1 MYKFSEIPFELFSEK
16 LPGWTYDSANGTLS
30 ARALA
35 KSDFY
40 RNPAG
45 DYESDAEA
53 SLNALWLSGNPGNT
67 DFQFSSKVT
76 VDFDSDYD
84 AGVLSIWSDGKTWA
98 KLCFELSPDKEFM
111 VVSVVTQGAS
121 DDVNSFTVPVKH
133 VWLRVSRTGHLY
145 AFHASTDGKVWKLI
159 RAFTLGKDTSEHRV
173 GFLVQA
179 PIGEGCD
186 VIFEDFKF
194 LPVALGNLRDG
205 S

>member
-1 MYKFSEIPFELFSEK
+1 MYKIPEIPFDLFSEQ
-16 LPGWTYDSANGTLS
+16 LGAWVYEPVHGSLT
-30 ARALA
+30 ARALPQ
-35 KSDFY
+35 SDFY

-45 DYESDAEA
+45 DYEDDSKA
-53 SLNALWLSGNPGNT
+53 SLNALWLTGTPAEP

-84 AGVLSIWSDGKTWA
+84 AGVLSIWSDSKTWA

-111 VVSVVTQGAS
+111 VVSVVTQSAS
-121 DDVNSFTVPVKH
+121 DDVNSFTVPIKH
-133 VWLRVSRTGHLY
+133 VWLRVSRSGHLY

-179 PIGEGCD
+179 PIGDGCD
-186 VIFEDFKF
+186 VLFEDIKFKTA
-194 LPVALGNLRDG
+194 ALGNLRDG

>member
-1 MYKFSEIPFELFSEK
+1 MYKIPEIPFDLFSEQMDAW
-16 LPGWTYDSANGTLS
+16 LYEPTSATLA

-45 DYESDAEA
+45 DYEDDSKA
-53 SLNALWLSGNPGNT
+53 SLNALWLTGVPADP
-67 DFQFSSKVT
+67 DFQLSSKVN
-76 VDFDSDYD
+76 VDFVSDYD
-84 AGVLSIWSDGKTWA
+84 AGVLSIWSDTKTWA
-98 KLCFELSPDKEFM
+98 KLCFEYSPDKEFM

-121 DDVNSFTVPVKH
+121 DDVNSFTVPEKF

-159 RAFTLGKDTSEHRV
+159 RAFTLGKDVNDHRI

-186 VIFEDFKF
+186 VVFEDIQFKGT
-194 LPVALGNLRDG
+194 ALGNLRDG